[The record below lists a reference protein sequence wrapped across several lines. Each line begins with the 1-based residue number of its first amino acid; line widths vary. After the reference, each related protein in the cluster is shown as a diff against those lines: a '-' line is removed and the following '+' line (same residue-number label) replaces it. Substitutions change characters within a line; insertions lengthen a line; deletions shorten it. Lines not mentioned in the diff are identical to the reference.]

1 VPGPLCEVALDVAVC
16 GDAACPLPA
25 LCAGPALRAAEVLAV
40 LAAPC
45 RLVLKDWPV
54 NGCAGVCALNGVTAM
69 GDTAAAPAAATS
81 AGLGGV
87 AAVEENAGA
96 TAPRAGAEKLGVGGC
111 APPLSGPRKLAAG
124 PPTAENVGA

>member
-1 VPGPLCEVALDVAVC
+1 VPGPLCEVALDVAVRS
-16 GDAACPLPA
+16 DAGWPLPA
-25 LCAGPALRAAEVLAV
+25 PCPGPALGAAAAPAV
-40 LAAPC
+40 LAALC

-54 NGCAGVCALNGVTAM
+54 YVCAGVCALNGVTAM

-87 AAVEENAGA
+87 AAIEENAGP
-96 TAPRAGAEKLGVGGC
+96 TVPRAGTEKLGAGGC